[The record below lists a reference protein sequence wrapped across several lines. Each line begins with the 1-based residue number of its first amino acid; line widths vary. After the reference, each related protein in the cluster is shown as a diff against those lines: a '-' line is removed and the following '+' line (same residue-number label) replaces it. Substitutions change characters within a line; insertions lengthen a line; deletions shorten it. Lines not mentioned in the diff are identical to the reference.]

1 MFMYRIDIIK
11 NTMQGIRIK
20 TMRGRGGFIKNAMFS
35 DIEINEVSD
44 QAIQINSFY
53 EFSTVK
59 PLTNTPSELT
69 DITIER
75 VHGCGAG
82 SAIEIKGLPEKSLKN
97 IVLKDIDLTAKKGI
111 TVLDTDSIQIENVR
125 VEQE

>member
-1 MFMYRIDIIK
+1 MK
-11 NTMQGIRIK
+11 CQ
-20 TMRGRGGFIKNAMFS
+20 
-35 DIEINEVSD
+35 
-44 QAIQINSFY
+44 
-53 EFSTVK
+53 TV
-59 PLTNTPSELT
+59 
-69 DITIER
+69 
-75 VHGCGAG
+75 HG

>member
-1 MFMYRIDIIK
+1 MLFRS
-11 NTMQGIRIK
+11 
-20 TMRGRGGFIKNAMFS
+20 GFIKNAMFS